1 MQRWRRRWFLL
12 TNSGELPGQY
22 ILTYYTDRNCRKL
35 KGIIN
40 LDQCEQVDLG
50 LKLEER
56 KLKFDHVFDIKTPSR
71 TYYLAADTETEMKNW
86 VTCICKVC
94 GLKSTNEEDDG
105 KDLLYFNSPL
115 YLFAF
120 VDLFFSVLSLILSI
134 FEHTVYKNS
143 ISPLL

>member
-22 ILTYYTDRNCRKL
+22 ILTYYTDRNCRKF

-50 LKLEER
+50 LKLDG

-105 KDLLYFNSPL
+105 KNPLCLIILYCLLL
-115 YLFAF
+115 LI
-120 VDLFFSVLSLILSI
+120 FFCYIVLETFYI
-134 FEHTVYKNS
+134 
-143 ISPLL
+143 